1 MFSEEFLVLLSA
13 DETCFIFFFSTPMLS
28 PLNVAQPYLNAGIV
42 NVLAKD
48 CGIRVAH
55 ILKLASGGLLT

>member
-13 DETCFIFFFSTPMLS
+13 DETCFFFPSPMLS

-42 NVLAKD
+42 TVLAKG
-48 CGIRVAH
+48 CGIHVAH
-55 ILKLASGGLLT
+55 VLKMSLGGLLT